1 MERKNT
7 MNFNSHKFKCRWRVF
22 HFEIV
27 FKIKT
32 AFPHF
37 GKLNSFYQTGS
48 TNEDLFD
55 VFQFLFFSKKK
66 NIIQIHTLRP
76 EQESFFFK
84 F

>member
-66 NIIQIHTLRP
+66 NNPNSHSTARAREL
-76 EQESFFFK
+76 FFK